1 MNHIPEGRL
10 QAYVEAW
17 LSPEDRCEVERHL
30 EGCPACSAVH
40 EELATLRH
48 LARGA
53 IGELHPAP
61 DVEAAWGEVVRRVRT
76 RRRRTGRLRGL
87 AACLLVAVLAGVS
100 AFAPASPLYGWA
112 GRAWER
118 IVALLA
124 DEPGDAPVEVM
135 PGMESEAVAPSRAE
149 PDESTAALPT
159 PPAEAGIFLEATRE
173 PVRIALHE
181 VLPGTEI
188 RVVFV
193 DGTDAGVF
201 GSAASRFRSEPGRLD
216 VTVLGASIRVEI
228 PKRAERVALLVGEEA
243 LLVKD
248 GASLDVRGPVT
259 SRSPEEIR
267 FLVPGG

>member
-17 LSPEDRCEVERHL
+17 LSPEHRREVERHL

-40 EELATLRH
+40 QELATLRH

-53 IGELHPAP
+53 IGELHPEP
-61 DVEAAWGEVVRRVRT
+61 NVETAWGEVTRRVRT
-76 RRRRTGRLRGL
+76 RRQRTGRLRGL

-118 IVALLA
+118 IVALFA
-124 DEPGDAPVEVM
+124 DETVEVM
-135 PGMESEAVAPSRAE
+135 PGVETEPVQSPRAE
-149 PDESTAALPT
+149 PDESAAALPT

-173 PVRIALHE
+173 PVRIALDD

-193 DGTDAGVF
+193 DGSEAGVV
-201 GSAASRFRSEPGRLD
+201 GSVVSRFRREPGRLD
-216 VTVLGASIRVEI
+216 VAVRGASIRVEI
-228 PKRAERVALLVGEEA
+228 PREAEQVRLLLRGEV
-243 LLVKD
+243 LLLKE

>member
-1 MNHIPEGRL
+1 
-10 QAYVEAW
+10 
-17 LSPEDRCEVERHL
+17 
-30 EGCPACSAVH
+30 
-40 EELATLRH
+40 
-48 LARGA
+48 
-53 IGELHPAP
+53 
-61 DVEAAWGEVVRRVRT
+61 
-76 RRRRTGRLRGL
+76 
-87 AACLLVAVLAGVS
+87 
-100 AFAPASPLYGWA
+100 
-112 GRAWER
+112 
-118 IVALLA
+118 
-124 DEPGDAPVEVM
+124 
-135 PGMESEAVAPSRAE
+135 MESEAVAPARPE
-149 PDESTAALPT
+149 PDESSAALPT
-159 PPAEAGIFLEATRE
+159 PPAEAGIFLEATSE

-216 VTVLGASIRVEI
+216 ITVRGASIRVEI

-248 GASLDVRGPVT
+248 GGSLDVRGPVT